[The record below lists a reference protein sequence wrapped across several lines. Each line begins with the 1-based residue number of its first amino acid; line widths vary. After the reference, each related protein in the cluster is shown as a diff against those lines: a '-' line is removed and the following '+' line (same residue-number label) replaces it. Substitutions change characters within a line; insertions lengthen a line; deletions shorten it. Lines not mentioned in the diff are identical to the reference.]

1 MQVCP
6 RFKLKKCCSLEL
18 NSWLSIEL
26 KKLFQP
32 YGSTAARQH
41 LNKQVSVELYE
52 KQNSSSVLTLIR
64 DYVFGLSFLTTLD
77 ILKDNF
83 KGRQSVHK
91 LHKCWAKF
99 VQAICNRRQSFA
111 PSSSLL
117 KKLLCLCAVGFYDQA
132 SSRSSSC
139 GWIEKICSQQ
149 PSLVDD
155 WSCILGSAA
164 QLVSYVLGSCASKG
178 EIVTTKQVQLGI
190 RVRVQL

>member
-99 VQAICNRRQSFA
+99 V
-111 PSSSLL
+111 
-117 KKLLCLCAVGFYDQA
+117 
-132 SSRSSSC
+132 
-139 GWIEKICSQQ
+139 
-149 PSLVDD
+149 
-155 WSCILGSAA
+155 
-164 QLVSYVLGSCASKG
+164 
-178 EIVTTKQVQLGI
+178 
-190 RVRVQL
+190 

>member
-32 YGSTAARQH
+32 CGSTAARQH

-83 KGRQSVHK
+83 KAVKVYTSCTSVEQSLFKQFVTGDKVLPLVH
-91 LHKCWAKF
+91 LF
-99 VQAICNRRQSFA
+99 
-111 PSSSLL
+111 
-117 KKLLCLCAVGFYDQA
+117 
-132 SSRSSSC
+132 
-139 GWIEKICSQQ
+139 
-149 PSLVDD
+149 
-155 WSCILGSAA
+155 
-164 QLVSYVLGSCASKG
+164 
-178 EIVTTKQVQLGI
+178 
-190 RVRVQL
+190 